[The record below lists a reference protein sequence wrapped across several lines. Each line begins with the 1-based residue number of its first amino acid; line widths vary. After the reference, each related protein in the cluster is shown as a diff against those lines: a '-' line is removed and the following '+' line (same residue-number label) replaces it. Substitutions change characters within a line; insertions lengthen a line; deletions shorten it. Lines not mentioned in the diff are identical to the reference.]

1 MSRNEMFLLLA
12 CACVVAIMSGN
23 PVSTTHQPTVTIASL
38 LTPAPDVVAWNE
50 TNIAH
55 HAFDRQ

>member
-23 PVSTTHQPTVTIASL
+23 SVPNTHQPTVTIASL
-38 LTPAPDVVAWNE
+38 LTPAPEIVAWNE
-50 TNIAH
+50 ANLAH
-55 HAFDRQ
+55 RAFDRQ